1 MLEDYRNSGGRG
13 EGRLQLLE
21 EIRRSSS
28 FTQTGR
34 ALVQKP
40 WKASPFFSISFLFG
54 FGILLIPIS
63 EKIPPDFGN
72 LQVTRA
78 GCGSNGNLRNHNE
91 T

>member
-21 EIRRSSS
+21 EIQRSSS

-40 WKASPFFSISFLFG
+40 WSLAVLLHQFPFWIRDSSH
-54 FGILLIPIS
+54 S
-63 EKIPPDFGN
+63 HK
-72 LQVTRA
+72 
-78 GCGSNGNLRNHNE
+78 
-91 T
+91 